1 MNVSYKWLKRYIDT
15 DMTPQEVGD
24 ALTSLGLE
32 VGSVEPVETIRGGL
46 RGLVVAQVLT
56 CVAHPNSDHLHIT
69 TVDTGDGNEPIQV
82 VCGAPNVAAGQKVI
96 LATVGTKL
104 YDGDKEITI
113 KKGKIRGEESWGMIC
128 AEDEIGVGTS
138 HDGIIVLPDD
148 AVVGTPAA
156 QYYGVEDDYCIEVD
170 LTPNRIDGG
179 SHYGVARDLAAYLA
193 RHDKP
198 AQLHRPSVD
207 GFTVDR
213 TDGAI
218 PVTVENA
225 EACPRYC
232 GLTVRGVTV
241 KESPKWLQDLLRAVG
256 QRPINNIVDIT
267 NYILLGTGQ
276 PMHCFDLAHV
286 TGDKVVV
293 KTVAPGTK
301 FVTLD
306 GVERTLTDRDLMI
319 CNASEPMCIGGVY
332 GGLNS
337 GVTEA
342 TTDVFLES
350 AYFHPTWIRK
360 TARRFGLNT
369 DASFRYERGVDPNDT
384 VYNLKL
390 AAMLVK
396 ELAGGEICGDII
408 DVKAHD
414 FPGFPVELRYD
425 YVTGL
430 IGKDIPHDQIKR
442 IVTSLEMK
450 IEREDSEG
458 LSLVVPTYRVDV
470 QRPCDVVEDILRV
483 YGYNNVE
490 FSDEVHGNLSSK
502 GAVDL
507 SDDLR
512 EQVSNQ
518 LTAMG
523 YREIMNNSLTVGA
536 YYEGNQEYPAENCV
550 RILNPLSSDLCVMR
564 QTLLYG
570 GLESIARNIN
580 HKNPN
585 LKFYEVGNVYHYQPG
600 VSQEERALAPYSE
613 HPMLALWIT
622 GNTHG
627 ETWADRA
634 RAVTPYDLKAALE
647 NVLTGMGVHLSD
659 LTVEQGADS
668 LLNPSLRYTNR
679 GGKTI
684 ALMGAVDEAT
694 LRRMDIDQDV
704 YYAHIDW
711 DQACRMAAR
720 LDIKYTDL
728 PKTLPVRRDLALLV
742 DKTVSYE
749 DIRRVVAATERKL
762 LRSMTLFDV
771 YESNKLEAGKK
782 SYAISLN
789 LQDNEKD
796 PARQANRRRDEQN
809 HQGAPG
815 PTRRSTALRQRN
827 SLTINITNTKSS
839 TIKYGKSF

>member
-138 HDGIIVLPDD
+138 HDGIIVLPDN

-647 NVLTGMGVHLSD
+647 NVLTGMGVHLSE

-742 DKTVSYE
+742 DKNVSYE

-789 LQDNEKD
+789 LQDNEKTLQD
-796 PARQANRRRDEQN
+796 KQIDAVMNKIIKALQDQL
-809 HQGAPG
+809 GAQ
-815 PTRRSTALRQRN
+815 LR
-827 SLTINITNTKSS
+827 
-839 TIKYGKSF
+839 

>member
-138 HDGIIVLPDD
+138 HDGIIVLPDN

-430 IGKDIPHDQIKR
+430 IGKDIPHDLIKR

-502 GAVDL
+502 GPVDL

-742 DKTVSYE
+742 DKNVSYE

-789 LQDNEKD
+789 LQDNEKTLQD
-796 PARQANRRRDEQN
+796 KQIDAVMNKIIKALQDQL
-809 HQGAPG
+809 GAQ
-815 PTRRSTALRQRN
+815 LR
-827 SLTINITNTKSS
+827 
-839 TIKYGKSF
+839 